1 MSVMGLTIDYGPFAF
16 EEHFDPDFTP
26 NGSDGGGRYTYA
38 YQAGMCK
45 WNMKKF
51 AESLSPLLPLSHST
65 EILNRN
71 WDETYD
77 DTYSK
82 LMHQKLGFL
91 STQPGD
97 KELIEEYFSVLT
109 QTRTDFTDSF
119 IALTEYVSGYT
130 KEKEDLLENLVAR
143 GASPNELVAMLKRKM
158 KIHRLG
164 MQPGQIQQ
172 LWDLIQNNPRQAI
185 DMFGGAPIEAIT
197 AEIEGEKRNLDRQ
210 MKAAQEINRL
220 QSVTPKQK
228 VSDDRIIWNN
238 YLQKYHARLV
248 VDWENS
254 SENRGK
260 SLKAMRET
268 NPTFILR
275 NWIAQDAI
283 DAAEKG
289 NYNEVKIKTLPLYD
303 VFYWI

>member
-38 YQAGMCK
+38 FQAGMCK

-51 AESLSPLLPLSHST
+51 AESLSPLLPLSYSS
-65 EILNRN
+65 EILNQH
-71 WDETYD
+71 WDETYENV
-77 DTYSK
+77 YSK
-82 LMHQKLGFL
+82 IMHEKLGFL
-91 STQPGD
+91 SLQPGD
-97 KELIEEYFSVLT
+97 KELIEEYFSVLA

-119 IALTEYVSGYT
+119 MALTEYASGYT
-130 KEKEDLLENLVAR
+130 KDKEELLENLVSRA
-143 GASPNELVAMLKRKM
+143 ASPNELVAMLKRKM
-158 KIHRLG
+158 KIHRIG
-164 MQPGQIQQ
+164 MQPDQIQQ
-172 LWDLIQNNPRQAI
+172 IWDLIQKNPRQVTE
-185 DMFGGAPIEAIT
+185 MFGGAPLEAIT

-220 QSVTPKQK
+220 QNVTPKQK
-228 VSDDRIIWNN
+228 VTGDRIIWSN
-238 YLQKYHARLV
+238 YLEKYHARLSI
-248 VDWENS
+248 DWKDGTENKTKS
-254 SENRGK
+254 SE
-260 SLKAMRET
+260 LMRES

-289 NYNEVKIKTLPLYD
+289 NYSEVTLKTVIKL
-303 VFYWI
+303 I